1 MAYPGISGD
10 SGGGLGAYGGGMDY
24 GGGAAGGGY
33 GGGGGGFGGGGFGG
47 GGRASDEFD
56 PSPYCIPGKVKRED
70 VMDMRRAFEMIDED
84 RSGEIDAEELIS
96 AAEALGMEMGENIAV
111 LLGSQKLNF
120 DQFFKK
126 MTSELGPEDNAD
138 DIMNIFELFDHDTT
152 GTINLSNLENVANI
166 IGAKESK
173 KEIQEMLSTLDT
185 DGDGEIDPIDFY
197 TCLVSGMR
205 LRLED
210 EARQLRDEQDQ
221 AAASADQGRY

>member
-10 SGGGLGAYGGGMDY
+10 GGGGLGAYGGGMDSY
-24 GGGAAGGGY
+24 GGGGAGGGY
-33 GGGGGGFGGGGFGG
+33 GGGAFGG
-47 GGRASDEFD
+47 GGRGRDEFD
-56 PSPYCIPGKVKRED
+56 PAPYCIPGKVKRED

-84 RSGEIDAEELIS
+84 HSGEIDAEELIS

-120 DQFFKK
+120 DQFFQK
-126 MTSELGPEDNAD
+126 MTSELGPEDTAD
-138 DIMNIFELFDHDTT
+138 EIMNIFELFDHDST

-166 IGAKESK
+166 IGAKETK

-205 LRLED
+205 IRLED
-210 EARQLRDEQDQ
+210 EARQLREEQDLA
-221 AAASADQGRY
+221 AAASADASRY

>member
-10 SGGGLGAYGGGMDY
+10 TGGGLGAYGGGMDSY
-24 GGGAAGGGY
+24 GGGGV
-33 GGGGGGFGGGGFGG
+33 GGGFGGGGFGG
-47 GGRASDEFD
+47 GALGTPGTPGEFD

-120 DQFFKK
+120 DQFFQK
-126 MTSELGPEDNAD
+126 MTSELGPEDTCD
-138 DIMNIFELFDHDTT
+138 EIVNIFELFDNDST

-185 DGDGEIDPIDFY
+185 DGDGEIDPMDFY

-205 LRLED
+205 LRMED
-210 EARQLRDEQDQ
+210 EARLLREEADQ
-221 AAASADQGRY
+221 AAASADTGRY

>member
-1 MAYPGISGD
+1 MD
-10 SGGGLGAYGGGMDY
+10 SY

-33 GGGGGGFGGGGFGG
+33 GGGAFGGGAFGGGAFGG
-47 GGRASDEFD
+47 GGRGSDEFD
-56 PSPYCIPGKVKRED
+56 PAPYCIPGKVKRED

-120 DQFFKK
+120 DQFFQK
-126 MTSELGPEDNAD
+126 MTSELGPEDTAD
-138 DIMNIFELFDHDTT
+138 EIMNIFELFDHDST

-166 IGAKESK
+166 IAAKESK

-185 DGDGEIDPIDFY
+185 DGEIDPIDFY

-210 EARQLRDEQDQ
+210 EARLLRDEQDQ
-221 AAASADQGRY
+221 AAAAADAGRY